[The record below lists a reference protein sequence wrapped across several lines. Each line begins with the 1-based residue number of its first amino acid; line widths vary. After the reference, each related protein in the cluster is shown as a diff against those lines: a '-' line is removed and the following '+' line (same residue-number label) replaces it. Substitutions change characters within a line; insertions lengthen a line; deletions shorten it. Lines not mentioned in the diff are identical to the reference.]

1 VYQFKKIWNTSE
13 SIDQSEWKVW
23 PVARGMRKEDSS
35 VIEVLALWPFERAA
49 VIERNWAPCWRFFRI
64 EQSENDVEWSLLH
77 GVLGYKRS
85 GVQRVWQFCFLRF
98 GEAGGE

>member
-1 VYQFKKIWNTSE
+1 M
-13 SIDQSEWKVW
+13 
-23 PVARGMRKEDSS
+23 ARGIRKEDCS

-49 VIERNWAPCWRFFRI
+49 VIERNWAPCWRLFRI
-64 EQSENDVEWSLLH
+64 EQSENEVEWSLLH

-85 GVQRVWQFCFLRF
+85 EEQRVWQFCFLRF